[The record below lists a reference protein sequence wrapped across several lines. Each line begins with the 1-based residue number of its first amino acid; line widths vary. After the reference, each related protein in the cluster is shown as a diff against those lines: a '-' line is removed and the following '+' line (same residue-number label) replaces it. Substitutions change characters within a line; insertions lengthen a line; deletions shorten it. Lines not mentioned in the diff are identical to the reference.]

1 MNESLLAALRA
12 EALPCAV
19 NEPLARH
26 TTFRIGGP
34 ADGFCQP
41 ETVPQL
47 ARTLELCRAHG
58 ERVYLLGNG
67 SNTLF
72 ADAGFR
78 GTVIC
83 LTRLHS
89 RFTVDRFQDGSALVR
104 AGVGLMLST
113 LCSAVQKESLSDL
126 EFAYGI
132 PGTVGGAVYMD
143 AGAYG
148 GEIKDVL
155 TDVTF
160 LDENQHLCTRPVD
173 RLELGYRT
181 SIFER
186 KPWCI
191 LEAGLCLKADDPSR
205 ILARMQDYMQRRR
218 EKQPL
223 EYPSG
228 GSTFKRPAGHFA
240 AALID
245 QCGLKGLTVGGAQ
258 VSEKHC
264 GFVINK
270 GNATAADVRTLMEE
284 VTRRVEEQFGVR
296 LEPEVKITI
305 NYIAHHHTEHH
316 ARKQG
321 QNFL

>member
-89 RFTVDRFQDGSALVR
+89 RFTVDRPQDGSALVR

-113 LCSAVQKESLSDL
+113 LCSAVQKESLSGL

-205 ILARMQDYMQRRR
+205 ILARM
-218 EKQPL
+218 
-223 EYPSG
+223 
-228 GSTFKRPAGHFA
+228 
-240 AALID
+240 
-245 QCGLKGLTVGGAQ
+245 
-258 VSEKHC
+258 
-264 GFVINK
+264 
-270 GNATAADVRTLMEE
+270 
-284 VTRRVEEQFGVR
+284 
-296 LEPEVKITI
+296 
-305 NYIAHHHTEHH
+305 
-316 ARKQG
+316 
-321 QNFL
+321 

>member
-26 TTFRIGGP
+26 TTFRIGGA

-89 RFTVDRFQDGSALVR
+89 RFAVDRSQDGSALVR

-113 LCSAVQKESLSDL
+113 LCSAVQKESLSGL

-223 EYPSG
+223 ELPSA

-240 AALID
+240 GQLIEE
-245 QCGLKGLTVGGAQ
+245 CGLRGFRVGGAAI
-258 VSEKHC
+258 SDKHC
-264 GFVINK
+264 GFVVNL
-270 GNATAADVRTLMEE
+270 GGATCADVVELTE
-284 VTRRVEEQFGVR
+284 RVRQIVLEKTGVV
-296 LEPEVKITI
+296 LEREIRVV
-305 NYIAHHHTEHH
+305 E
-316 ARKQG
+316 
-321 QNFL
+321 

>member
-89 RFTVDRFQDGSALVR
+89 RFTVDRSQDGSALVR

-113 LCSAVQKESLSDL
+113 LCSAVQKESLSGL

-160 LDENQHLCTRPVD
+160 LDENQHLFIRPVD

-223 EYPSG
+223 ELPSA

-240 AALID
+240 GQLIEE
-245 QCGLKGLTVGGAQ
+245 CGLRGFRVGGAAI
-258 VSEKHC
+258 SDKHC
-264 GFVINK
+264 GFVVNL
-270 GNATAADVRTLMEE
+270 GGATCADVVELTE
-284 VTRRVEEQFGVR
+284 RVRQIVLEKTGVV
-296 LEPEVKITI
+296 LEREIRVV
-305 NYIAHHHTEHH
+305 E
-316 ARKQG
+316 
-321 QNFL
+321 